1 MSLGA
6 EYIGM
11 MMALLIE
18 LCLFAFHLH
27 GRDVV
32 DKHIHMLLVYT
43 IAGCIVAT
51 GLELQFPQS
60 INAALARY
68 TYCICISAALA
79 RYTYCIC
86 ISAALP
92 SCVYLL
98 YLYQC
103 SSRQIYLLCLFIS
116 VQHVLKIKAGR
127 ENMLLQVMTN
137 KPSMTIT

>member
-1 MSLGA
+1 MA
-6 EYIGM
+6 F
-11 MMALLIE
+11 MMALVVE
-18 LCLFAFHLH
+18 MVLFAFHLH

-60 INAALARY
+60 IN
-68 TYCICISAALA
+68 AALA